1 MGEKKNRFIGKYTA
15 LLGEFYDM
23 VDKQAIT
30 LLKLTYLDVMVL
42 SDTKGSEKWKK
53 VIY

>member
-1 MGEKKNRFIGKYTA
+1 
-15 LLGEFYDM
+15 M

-30 LLKLTYLDVMVL
+30 LLKLTYLDVIGVG
-42 SDTKGSEKWKK
+42 DTKGSEEWKK